1 MKNNNKTIEFFIK
14 NKKFDEALKLLNN
27 SGTQNYTEKQYNFL
41 KGFLYLNLNDYKN
54 AIKYFDLAVKIDNKN
69 PTFYF
74 YRGLTFS
81 KINDYQRAIEDYE
94 KIIFL
99 KPDSGEIY
107 NNLAQLYYV
116 SGNNE
121 KSIEKYLKSIEL
133 KKEQKKSYIGLL
145 WVLSKT
151 ENFDFNKSKILAAH
165 KDIRNI
171 HVEYSTNESIE
182 NTQIRKLLKEMNHV
196 TKKKINFDFN
206 ITQTYREEKL
216 PPNCSRHK
224 SIFNKAN
231 IIPRHCFGCYKIQ
244 VDVTNVI
251 ELIKLH
257 IVFDNIKLKSQNY
270 RKCMIEIRPGISG
283 MYKGFIFCESID
295 EAELIFKEL
304 KIILYNNLNKNF
316 NLKIKRGCSEYYDK
330 FPSYNDLTENA
341 LKYDSKWESYEKEF
355 DKKNPDLIFRKNP
368 SPTLKGMS
376 LFDAMVF
383 KNWLSIA
390 KKYGDESWEIL

>member
-27 SGTQNYTEKQYNFL
+27 SDAQNYTKKQYNFL

-54 AIKYFDLAVKIDNKN
+54 AIIHFDLAIKIDNKN

-81 KINDYQRAIEDYE
+81 KINEYQRAIEDYE

-99 KPDSGEIY
+99 KPESGEIY

-151 ENFDFNKSKILAAH
+151 ENFDFNKSKILTAH
-165 KDIRNI
+165 KDIKNI
-171 HVEYSTNESIE
+171 HVEYSTDESIE
-182 NTQIRKLLKEMNHV
+182 NTEIRKLLKEMSNI
-196 TKKKINFDFN
+196 TKKEINFDFN

-216 PPNCSRHK
+216 PPNCNRHK

-231 IIPRHCFGCYKIQ
+231 IIPKHCFGCYKIQ

-295 EAELIFKEL
+295 EAKLIFKEL

-330 FPSYNDLTENA
+330 FPSYNDLSENA

-390 KKYGDESWEIL
+390 KKYGDESWESL